1 MQKNELIAFILIGII
16 LVVWMYINQPVP
28 QPTKKI
34 AKDTLNSFVA
44 KQDSSSLPTY
54 SQNISTKKED
64 NIIEKKTNKPERI
77 LTIETEKAYY
87 EFTTK
92 GAKIKK
98 VFIKGH
104 KNWYSLKDDKA
115 PYYQKYVQL
124 IKNTKEGEL
133 GIEFL
138 TNEGKLFSDEEYD
151 YNLNFPYGYYKINPK
166 DSLSLIFELKLSN
179 DKIIRKIFTLKSD
192 SYLLKT
198 KFEFI
203 GLKDFINGLNYELVW
218 KNGINNVEHNSYD
231 EATYSNASVYA
242 GDEQIIIDETS
253 FNKKVK
259 KEMNGAIDWVAIRN
273 KYFTIAL
280 SPTEKNPNY
289 GVFIEGKVY
298 PLPDEG
304 KYKIFSA
311 RIKTPI
317 QKFNKFDNQFDLY
330 IGPIQYDE
338 LKVHGK
344 NFEKIVDFGSFF
356 GLRIII
362 RPISEYVL
370 LPLFKFLNSFISN
383 FGLVIII
390 VSLIVKIALHP
401 LSASSLKSMKK
412 MSALQPKINELR
424 EKYKDDPQKMNQEM
438 MKLYSTY
445 GINPMGGCLPLLLQM
460 PILIALWSLFNMSIE
475 IRQQPFILWIT
486 NLSEPDVI
494 FSLPFKIPLINIKDI
509 SGLALGLGITMFI
522 QQKMSVKDP
531 SQQSLVYIMPIMFTI
546 LFMNFPS
553 GLNLYYFM
561 FNIFSIAQQY
571 YITKFGKEVELKPI
585 EKKKSGF
592 WQKLMEAAE
601 KNAELQRQARKKK
614 K

>member
-1 MQKNELIAFILIGII
+1 
-16 LVVWMYINQPVP
+16 
-28 QPTKKI
+28 
-34 AKDTLNSFVA
+34 
-44 KQDSSSLPTY
+44 
-54 SQNISTKKED
+54 
-64 NIIEKKTNKPERI
+64 
-77 LTIETEKAYY
+77 
-87 EFTTK
+87 
-92 GAKIKK
+92 
-98 VFIKGH
+98 
-104 KNWYSLKDDKA
+104 
-115 PYYQKYVQL
+115 
-124 IKNTKEGEL
+124 
-133 GIEFL
+133 
-138 TNEGKLFSDEEYD
+138 
-151 YNLNFPYGYYKINPK
+151 
-166 DSLSLIFELKLSN
+166 
-179 DKIIRKIFTLKSD
+179 
-192 SYLLKT
+192 
-198 KFEFI
+198 
-203 GLKDFINGLNYELVW
+203 
-218 KNGINNVEHNSYD
+218 
-231 EATYSNASVYA
+231 
-242 GDEQIIIDETS
+242 
-253 FNKKVK
+253 
-259 KEMNGAIDWVAIRN
+259 
-273 KYFTIAL
+273 
-280 SPTEKNPNY
+280 
-289 GVFIEGKVY
+289 
-298 PLPDEG
+298 
-304 KYKIFSA
+304 
-311 RIKTPI
+311 
-317 QKFNKFDNQFDLY
+317 
-330 IGPIQYDE
+330 
-338 LKVHGK
+338 
-344 NFEKIVDFGSFF
+344 
-356 GLRIII
+356 
-362 RPISEYVL
+362 
-370 LPLFKFLNSFISN
+370 
-383 FGLVIII
+383 
-390 VSLIVKIALHP
+390 
-401 LSASSLKSMKK
+401 MKK